1 MKKSAI
7 RLAIMVMAFAMVGA
21 AQAQMVDIGSGQMD
35 RSEFIA
41 LKAMVQG
48 RDAVG
53 GTGLSSPIVRP
64 ERYGMVEMTRE
75 EFDALRDQVFVR
87 SAVVNARPAVK
98 SVRMVN
104 IGTGEMPMDEF
115 MALKRMVEKTDS
127 RAKGLW
133 ADLLP

>member
-7 RLAIMVMAFAMVGA
+7 RLAVMVMAYAVVGT
-21 AQAQMVDIGSGQMD
+21 AQAQMVDIGSGQME

-48 RDAVG
+48 RAVIS
-53 GTGLSSPIVRP
+53 GTVVFKPIVRP
-64 ERYGMVEMTRE
+64 ERYGMVEMARE

-87 SAVVNARPAVK
+87 SAIVKAPTAVK
-98 SVRMVN
+98 TVQTVN

-115 MALKRMVEKTDS
+115 MALKRMVEKTDAS
-127 RAKGLW
+127 VMGHLAR
-133 ADLLP
+133 LLP

>member
-1 MKKSAI
+1 MKKSVI
-7 RLAIMVMAFAMVGA
+7 SLAIMVMAVAVVSSV
-21 AQAQMVDIGSGQMD
+21 QAQMVDIGSGQMD

-64 ERYGMVEMTRE
+64 ERYGMVEMAPE
-75 EFDALRDQVFVR
+75 EFDALRDQMFVRPASVKAR
-87 SAVVNARPAVK
+87 SAVKP
-98 SVRMVN
+98 VRMVN

-115 MALKRMVEKTDS
+115 IALKKMVGKTDS
-127 RAKGLW
+127 RVKGLL
-133 ADLLP
+133 ANLLP